1 MIADKPRPAVARM
14 QANGSASE
22 PSIVRTATPI
32 LGAIIGDV
40 VGSVFEGSGWKSKQF
55 PLLSPVCAFTDD
67 TVLTVATAEA
77 LLTRKPYAQLYRD
90 YGRRYPDA
98 GYGAAF
104 RRWLF
109 SKHPVPY
116 GSFGNGSAMR
126 VSPIGWAATSLAA
139 AIAEA
144 RRSAEV
150 THDHPEGIKG
160 AQAVAAAIFL
170 ARTGSS
176 KLKIRSY
183 LERAFGYD
191 LRRTLAE
198 IRPGYGFDVSC
209 QRSVPEAIIAFLE
222 AKDFKDALRNAISLG
237 GDADTQ
243 ASIAGAISQAFGDE
257 IPLEMESAIRALLP
271 KRFVA
276 VLERFADAFD

>member
-1 MIADKPRPAVARM
+1 M
-14 QANGSASE
+14 
-22 PSIVRTATPI
+22 VRTVTPV

-40 VGSVFEGSGWKSKQF
+40 TGSVFEGSGWKSKQF
-55 PLLSPVCAFTDD
+55 PLLSPACTFTDD

-77 LLTRKPYAQLYRD
+77 LLTRKPYAQVYRD

-98 GYGAAF
+98 GYGEAF

-109 SKHPVPY
+109 SRHPVPY

-126 VSPIGWAATSLAA
+126 VSPVGWAASSLEEAL
-139 AIAEA
+139 AEA

-160 AQAVAAAIFL
+160 AQAVAAAIYL

-176 KLKIRSY
+176 KLEIRSY
-183 LERAFGYD
+183 LERTFAYN
-191 LRRTLAE
+191 LRRTLE
-198 IRPGYGFDVSC
+198 SIRPNYTLDVSC
-209 QRSVPEAIIAFLE
+209 QGSIPEALIAFLE
-222 AKDFKDALRNAISLG
+222 ADDFKDALRNAVSLG

-243 ASIAGAISQAFGDE
+243 ASIAGAISHAFGDE
-257 IPLEMESAIRALLP
+257 IPVELETVVRGLLP
-271 KRFVA
+271 KKFVR
-276 VLERFADAFD
+276 VLDRFAAAFGA